1 MIDDVTSFSA
11 QIFKEN
17 VPMNVMERWIKD
29 KTKDRWNRAWKMSES
44 GWWTKQLIG
53 KVGRKLKFPA
63 SRSVGMSYVRLL
75 VNNTALKENMYRF
88 GLAEDRECECE
99 EGIQSVDHVL
109 LECRNEEEERGK
121 LMRELGR
128 LWMEESK
135 QVGNL
140 QFDLRLILAP
150 FSIDKI
156 NEILADKMLLYTFRF
171 LSTLSKVL

>member
-1 MIDDVTSFSA
+1 
-11 QIFKEN
+11 
-17 VPMNVMERWIKD
+17 
-29 KTKDRWNRAWKMSES
+29 
-44 GWWTKQLIG
+44 
-53 KVGRKLKFPA
+53 
-63 SRSVGMSYVRLL
+63 MSYVRLL
-75 VNNTALKENMYRF
+75 VNNTAVKENMYRF

-156 NEILADKMLLYTFRF
+156 NETLADKMLLYTFRF